1 MRNKKAVELPISTL
15 IIIIIALIAVV
26 ITLVFFRKSI
36 GIIFRKIIEQ
46 IKIAFSSFGNAT
58 K

>member
-1 MRNKKAVELPISTL
+1 MRNKKGVELPISTL
-15 IIIIIALIAVV
+15 IILIIALIAIV
-26 ITLVFFRKSI
+26 ITLLFFRKSI

-46 IKIAFSSFGNAT
+46 IKIAFSSFSNIT

>member
-36 GIIFRKIIEQ
+36 GIILRKIIEK
-46 IKIAFSSFGNAT
+46 IKIAVSSFGNAT